1 MEVLFCK
8 NAEFFKAFPQNAQG
22 FEEKSEEK
30 CENGG
35 DALRRPASD
44 GAEEEQVCQP
54 PQQHPQQHEQ
64 PKLPPA
70 GDAAQEEKQHRRQKG
85 IGKVE
90 KDLQLFQ
97 PEAAQECRHQL
108 IEKTEGYAAAQ
119 AQQSL
124 QALLAGID
132 AHQPSSFPRKPR
144 RCSRSSE

>member
-1 MEVLFCK
+1 MK
-8 NAEFFKAFPQNAQG
+8 EFFCHFCDFFQKTPEEAQRDG
-22 FEEKSEEK
+22 EETEK
-30 CENGG
+30 TGRQG
-35 DALRRPASD
+35 S
-44 GAEEEQVCQP
+44 GARSQETAGP
-54 PQQHPQQHEQ
+54 PQDQQVREPAQEHPQQHEQ
-64 PKLPPA
+64 PQAAPA
-70 GDAAQEEKQHRRQKG
+70 GDAAQEEKQHRGQQG